1 MKLGP
6 FDRILLLVL
15 LVLSGL
21 ITQREAVQLG
31 LSSITQATSTSTPT
45 APPERKGFVLV
56 TRAVDGDTLELS
68 TGERVRMVGIDTP
81 ESVHPTKG
89 VQCFGKEASVYTNSL
104 VANKWVRMERDITDK
119 DRYGRL
125 LRIIY
130 MEDGTM
136 LNDTLVRQ
144 GYAMVYTYPPDVTF
158 IPQFREAQSEARLA
172 GRGLWAACQPTPSQ
186 IK

>member
-1 MKLGP
+1 MTLRP
-6 FDRILLLVL
+6 FDRILLLIL

-31 LSSITQATSTSTPT
+31 LGTIAQTTPSPT
-45 APPERKGFVLV
+45 AQPERKGFVLV

-89 VQCFGKEASVYTNSL
+89 VQCFGKEASAYTNSL
-104 VANKWVRMERDITDK
+104 VANQWVRMERDITDK

-130 MEDGTM
+130 MEDGSM

-158 IPQFREAQSEARLA
+158 VPQLREAQTEARLA
-172 GRGLWAACQPTPSQ
+172 GRGLWSACQPTPSQ